1 MSRHIQ
7 IYDTTLRDG
16 TQAEDVAYTLEDK
29 LRILE
34 RLDDF
39 GVDFIEGGWPGS
51 NPRDAAFFEEARKL
65 RLRHAKLAAFGATR
79 RAGGRCSEDTNLRML
94 LRAETPVVTIF
105 GKCWDLHVRDDLRI
119 SRKANLE
126 VIHDSVAYLK
136 KRVDTVFFDAE
147 HFFDG
152 FHHNREFALE
162 CVRAAADGGAD
173 ALVLCETNGGR
184 MPEEV
189 VEGVEAVGAAT
200 RTPVGIHCHNDAEL
214 AVANSLAAV
223 RHGAIQ
229 VQGTINGIG
238 ERCGNANLVSIIA
251 NLQLKLGYQCVPA
264 ANLVRLHEISHFVY
278 ELANMEPSK
287 RQPYV
292 GASAFAHKG
301 GVHVAAV
308 RKNAQTYEHIDPALV
323 GNRQRVLVSD
333 LSGRANILYKAKE
346 FGIDALPGAAP
357 RGEHELQQ
365 AWSNVVA
372 EIKQLEHE
380 GYQFEGA
387 EASVELLMHKNLNG
401 RLRHFRLIGFRVI
414 DEKRSEDEA
423 PLSEATIQIQG
434 PDDTVEHT
442 AAHGNGPVNAL
453 DRALRK
459 ALRKFYPQVDEVV
472 LHDYKVRVLGGDRGT
487 QAVVR
492 VLIESGDQ
500 HERWSTVGVSPNV
513 IEASWKALVDSFD
526 FKLYRDEKRRRRG
539 RGRARPS
546 ARA

>member
-1 MSRHIQ
+1 MSRHVQ

-16 TQAEDVAYTLEDK
+16 AQAEDVAFTLEDK
-29 LRILE
+29 LRVLE
-34 RLDDF
+34 KLDDF

-51 NPRDAAFFEEARKL
+51 NPRDAAFFEAARKV
-65 RLRHAKLAAFGATR
+65 RLRHARLAAFGATR
-79 RAGGRCSEDTNLRML
+79 RAGVRSSDDANLRML

-105 GKCWDLHVRDDLRI
+105 GKTWELHVRDDLRI
-119 SRKANLE
+119 SKKANLE

-136 KRVDTVFFDAE
+136 KHVDKVFFDAE

-152 FHHNREFALE
+152 YRHNPEFALE
-162 CVRAAADGGAD
+162 CVGAAADAGAD
-173 ALVLCETNGGR
+173 CVVLCETNGGR
-184 MPEEV
+184 MPGEV
-189 VEGVEAVGAAT
+189 AAAIDAVREAIVA
-200 RTPVGIHCHNDAEL
+200 PIGIHCHNDSEL

-223 RHGAIQ
+223 ERGAVQ
-229 VQGTINGIG
+229 VQGTINGVG

-251 NLQLKLGYQCVPA
+251 NLQLKLGYACVPPA
-264 ANLVRLHEISHFVY
+264 HLKRLHELANFVY
-278 ELANMEPSK
+278 ELANIEPNK

-308 RKNAQTYEHIDPALV
+308 RKNPQTYEHIDPALV
-323 GNRQRVLVSD
+323 GNQQRVLVSD

-346 FGIDALPGAAP
+346 FGIEAGAAA
-357 RGEHELQQ
+357 RGEGEVHQ
-365 AWSNVVA
+365 AVSNIVT

-387 EASVELLMHKNLNG
+387 EASVELLMHRKLNG
-401 RLRHFRLIGFRVI
+401 RLQHFRLIGFRVI
-414 DEKRSEDEA
+414 DEKRSEDEP
-423 PLSEATIQIQG
+423 PLSEATIQIEG
-434 PDDTVEHT
+434 PDGRIEHT

-453 DRALRK
+453 DSALRK
-459 ALRKFYPQVDEVV
+459 ALRKFYPEVDEVK

-492 VLIESGDQ
+492 VLIESGDE

-513 IEASWKALVDSFD
+513 IEASWKALVDSID
-526 FKLYRDEKRRRRG
+526 FKLYRDQKRRRKR
-539 RGRARPS
+539 RRS
-546 ARA
+546 S